1 MITTE
6 TTERNASRKRTG
18 FIAAAFALMRPKQWV
33 KNTFVFAPIFFTP
46 AAVTVDNVGIVLV
59 VFAAF
64 CLVSSGVYCFNDA
77 RDCESDRLH
86 PSKRNRPVASGRVSA
101 AAAMVLA
108 LLLVLSGMLLAIW
121 KAPLAAVALIAYLA
135 INAGYSLGLKKI
147 SIVDVMV
154 ISVGFVLRL
163 YAGATVIDIDPTPWI
178 QVCGGL
184 LALFI
189 ALAKRRDDV
198 SLEIGTEHRAS
209 LDGYTKP
216 FLDICIVVTLSALLI
231 SYLIFTLDGD
241 AMKRLGSKNIYLT
254 VPYVIAGI
262 FRYVQLTVV
271 YERSGS
277 PTDLLFKDGF
287 LLACVSGWLA
297 TYAYMIHF

>member
-1 MITTE
+1 MSTGTTE
-6 TTERNASRKRTG
+6 EDASASGNG
-18 FIAAAFALMRPKQWV
+18 FLAAVFQLMRPKQWV
-33 KNTFVFAPIFFTP
+33 KNTFVFAPLFFTP
-46 AAVTVDNVGIVLV
+46 LAVTWDSVAAVLTVFV
-59 VFAAF
+59 AF

-86 PSKRNRPVASGRVSA
+86 PSKRHRPVASGRVSVGT
-101 AAAMVLA
+101 AMA
-108 LLLVLSGMLLAIW
+108 LSALLVLSGLLIAVW
-121 KAPLAAVALIAYLA
+121 KTPSAAVVLIAYLA
-135 INAGYSLGLKKI
+135 INAGYCLGLKKI

-154 ISVGFVLRL
+154 ISVGFVLRI
-163 YAGATVIDIDPTPWI
+163 YAGAAVIDVEPTPWI
-178 QVCGGL
+178 QICGGL

-198 SLEIGTEHRAS
+198 SLEIGAEHRAS

-231 SYLIFTLDGD
+231 SYLIFTLDGN
-241 AMKRLGSKNIYLT
+241 AMSRLGSDKIYLT

-271 YERSGS
+271 FERSGS
-277 PTDLLFKDGF
+277 PTDLLFQDGF

-297 TYAYMIHF
+297 SYVYMIHF

>member
-1 MITTE
+1 MSTGTTE
-6 TTERNASRKRTG
+6 ENASAKDDG
-18 FIAAAFALMRPKQWV
+18 FLAAAFQLMRPKQWV
-33 KNTFVFAPIFFTP
+33 KNVFVFAPLFFTP
-46 AAVTVDNVGIVLV
+46 LAVTADSVAGVLT

-86 PSKRNRPVASGRVSA
+86 PVKRNRPVASGRVSIPV
-101 AAAMVLA
+101 AMLMAVL
-108 LLLVLSGMLLAIW
+108 LIFSGLLLAIW
-121 KAPLAAVALIAYLA
+121 KTPAAAVVLIAYLA

-163 YAGATVIDIDPTPWI
+163 HAGAVVINVEPTPWI
-178 QVCGGL
+178 QICGGL

-189 ALAKRRDDV
+189 ALAKRRDDL
-198 SLEIGTEHRAS
+198 SLEIGADHRAS
-209 LDGYTKP
+209 LGGYTKP
-216 FLDICIVVTLSALLI
+216 FLDNCIVVTLSALLI
-231 SYLIFTLDGD
+231 SYLMFTLDGD
-241 AMKRLGSKNIYLT
+241 AMTRLGSDKIYLT

-271 YERSGS
+271 FQRSGS
-277 PTDLLFKDGF
+277 PTDLLFEDGF

-297 TYAYMIHF
+297 SYVYMIHF

>member
-1 MITTE
+1 MSTGTTE
-6 TTERNASRKRTG
+6 ENASAKGNG
-18 FIAAAFALMRPKQWV
+18 FLAAAFQLMRPKQWV
-33 KNTFVFAPIFFTP
+33 KNVFVFAPLFFTP
-46 AAVTVDNVGIVLV
+46 LAVTADSVAGVLT

-86 PSKRNRPVASGRVSA
+86 PVKRNRPVASGRVSTT
-101 AAAMVLA
+101 AAMVMA
-108 LLLVLSGMLLAIW
+108 VLLVFSGLLLAIW
-121 KAPLAAVALIAYLA
+121 KTPAAAVVLIAYLA

-147 SIVDVMV
+147 AIVDVMV

-163 YAGATVIDIDPTPWI
+163 HAGAVVIDVEPTPWI
-178 QVCGGL
+178 QICGGL

-189 ALAKRRDDV
+189 ALAKRRDDLA
-198 SLEIGTEHRAS
+198 LEIGSDHRAS
-209 LDGYTKP
+209 LEGYTKP
-216 FLDICIVVTLSALLI
+216 FLDNCIAVTLSALLI

-241 AMKRLGSKNIYLT
+241 AMTRLGSDKIYLT

-262 FRYVQLTVV
+262 FRYVQLTIV
-271 YERSGS
+271 YQRSGS
-277 PTDLLFKDGF
+277 PTDLLFEDGF

-297 TYAYMIHF
+297 SYVYMIHF

>member
-1 MITTE
+1 MSIGPTE
-6 TTERNASRKRTG
+6 ENASENSGG
-18 FIAAAFALMRPKQWV
+18 FLIGAVQLMRPKQWV
-33 KNTFVFAPIFFTP
+33 KNTFVFAPLFFTP
-46 AAVTVDNVGIVLV
+46 LAVTMDSVAAVLTVFV
-59 VFAAF
+59 AF

-86 PSKRNRPVASGRVSA
+86 PSKRNRPVASGRVPI
-101 AAAMVLA
+101 AAAMIMA
-108 LLLVLSGMLLAIW
+108 LLLVLSGLLLAVW
-121 KAPLAAVALIAYLA
+121 KTPSVAVVLIAYLA

-163 YAGATVIDIDPTPWI
+163 HAGAAVIDVAPTPWI
-178 QVCGGL
+178 QICGGL

-189 ALAKRRDDV
+189 ALAKRRDDL
-198 SLEIGTEHRAS
+198 SLEIGAEHRAS
-209 LDGYTKP
+209 LGGYTKP

-241 AMKRLGSKNIYLT
+241 AMARLGSDKIFLT

-271 YERSGS
+271 FERSGS

-297 TYAYMIHF
+297 SYVYMIHF

>member
-1 MITTE
+1 MATGTTE
-6 TTERNASRKRTG
+6 ENASENSSGFLTG
-18 FIAAAFALMRPKQWV
+18 AFQLMRPKQWV
-33 KNTFVFAPIFFTP
+33 KNTFVFAPLFFTP
-46 AAVTVDNVGIVLV
+46 LAVTMDSVAAVLTVFV
-59 VFAAF
+59 AF

-86 PSKRNRPVASGRVSA
+86 PSKRNRPVASGRVSIA
-101 AAAMVLA
+101 VAMIMAV
-108 LLLVLSGMLLAIW
+108 LLVLGGLVLAVW
-121 KAPLAAVALIAYLA
+121 KIPSAAVVLIAYLA

-163 YAGATVIDIDPTPWI
+163 HAGAVVIDVAPTPWI
-178 QVCGGL
+178 QICGGL

-189 ALAKRRDDV
+189 ALAKRRDDL

-209 LDGYTKP
+209 LGGYTKP

-241 AMKRLGSKNIYLT
+241 AMRRLGSDKIYLT

-262 FRYVQLTVV
+262 FRYVQVTVV
-271 YERSGS
+271 FERSGS
-277 PTDLLFKDGF
+277 PTDLLFQDGF

-297 TYAYMIHF
+297 SYVYMIHF

>member
-1 MITTE
+1 MSTGTTE
-6 TTERNASRKRTG
+6 ENAPAKGNG
-18 FIAAAFALMRPKQWV
+18 FLASAFQLMRPKQWV
-33 KNTFVFAPIFFTP
+33 KNAFVFAPLFFTP
-46 AAVTVDNVGIVLV
+46 LAVTADSVTGVLT

-77 RDCESDRLH
+77 RDCVSDRLH
-86 PSKRNRPVASGRVSA
+86 PVKRTRPVASGRVSVP
-101 AAAMVLA
+101 AAMVMA
-108 LLLVLSGMLLAIW
+108 FLLIFSGLLLAIW
-121 KAPLAAVALIAYLA
+121 KTPSAAVVLIAYLA
-135 INAGYSLGLKKI
+135 INAGYSLGLKKVA
-147 SIVDVMV
+147 IVDVMV

-163 YAGATVIDIDPTPWI
+163 HAGAVVIDVEPTPWI
-178 QVCGGL
+178 QICGGL

-189 ALAKRRDDV
+189 ALAKRRDDL
-198 SLEIGTEHRAS
+198 SLEIGADHRAS

-216 FLDICIVVTLSALLI
+216 FLDNCIVVTLSALLI

-241 AMKRLGSKNIYLT
+241 AMARLGSDKIYLT

-271 YERSGS
+271 FQRSGS
-277 PTDLLFKDGF
+277 PTDLLFEDGF

-297 TYAYMIHF
+297 SYVYMIHF

>member
-1 MITTE
+1 MSTGTTE
-6 TTERNASRKRTG
+6 ENASEDGNG
-18 FIAAAFALMRPKQWV
+18 FFAAAFQLMRPKQWV
-33 KNTFVFAPIFFTP
+33 KNTFVFAPLFFTP
-46 AAVTVDNVGIVLV
+46 LAVTADSVAGVLY

-77 RDCESDRLH
+77 RDCESDRMH
-86 PSKRNRPVASGRVSA
+86 PSKRKRPVASGRVSGA
-101 AAAMVLA
+101 VAMVMAVLLIFSG
-108 LLLVLSGMLLAIW
+108 LLLAVW
-121 KAPLAAVALIAYLA
+121 KTPSAAVVLLAYLA

-163 YAGATVIDIDPTPWI
+163 HAGAAVIDVAPTPWI

-189 ALAKRRDDV
+189 ALAKRRDDL
-198 SLEIGTEHRAS
+198 SLEIGADHRAS
-209 LDGYTKP
+209 LGGYTKP
-216 FLDICIVVTLSALLI
+216 FLDNCIVVTLSALLI

-241 AMKRLGSKNIYLT
+241 AMTRLGSDKIFLT

-271 YERSGS
+271 FERSGS
-277 PTDLLFKDGF
+277 PTDLLFEDGF

-297 TYAYMIHF
+297 SYVYIIHF

>member
-1 MITTE
+1 MSTGTTE
-6 TTERNASRKRTG
+6 ENAPAKDNG
-18 FIAAAFALMRPKQWV
+18 FLAAVFKLMRPKQWV
-33 KNTFVFAPIFFTP
+33 KNVFVFAPLFFTP
-46 AAVTVDNVGIVLV
+46 LAVTADSVAGVLT
-59 VFAAF
+59 VFVAF

-77 RDCESDRLH
+77 RDCDSDRLH
-86 PSKRNRPVASGRVSA
+86 PVKRNRPVASGKVSVP
-101 AAAMVLA
+101 AAMVMA
-108 LLLVLSGMLLAIW
+108 FLLVFAGLLLAIW
-121 KAPLAAVALIAYLA
+121 KTPSAAVVLIAYLA

-147 SIVDVMV
+147 AIVDVMV

-163 YAGATVIDIDPTPWI
+163 HAGAVVIDVEPTPWI
-178 QVCGGL
+178 QICGGL

-189 ALAKRRDDV
+189 ALAKRRDDL
-198 SLEIGTEHRAS
+198 SLEIGADHRAS

-241 AMKRLGSKNIYLT
+241 AMTRLGSDKIYLT

-271 YERSGS
+271 FQRSGS
-277 PTDLLFKDGF
+277 PTDLLFEDGF

-297 TYAYMIHF
+297 SYVYMIHF

>member
-1 MITTE
+1 MSTGTTE
-6 TTERNASRKRTG
+6 ENAPAKGNG
-18 FIAAAFALMRPKQWV
+18 FLAAAFQLMRPKQWV
-33 KNTFVFAPIFFTP
+33 KNAFVFAPLFFTP
-46 AAVTVDNVGIVLV
+46 LAVTADSATGVLT

-77 RDCESDRLH
+77 RDCVSDRLH
-86 PSKRNRPVASGRVSA
+86 PVKRTRPVASGRVSVP
-101 AAAMVLA
+101 AAMVMA
-108 LLLVLSGMLLAIW
+108 FLLIFSGLLLAIW
-121 KAPLAAVALIAYLA
+121 KTPSAAVVLIAYLA
-135 INAGYSLGLKKI
+135 INAGYSLGLKKVA
-147 SIVDVMV
+147 IVDVMV

-163 YAGATVIDIDPTPWI
+163 HAGAVVIDVEPTPWI
-178 QVCGGL
+178 QICGGL

-189 ALAKRRDDV
+189 ALAKRRDDL
-198 SLEIGTEHRAS
+198 SLEIGADHRAS

-216 FLDICIVVTLSALLI
+216 FLDNCIVVTLSALLI

-241 AMKRLGSKNIYLT
+241 AMARLGSDKIYLT

-271 YERSGS
+271 FQRSGS
-277 PTDLLFKDGF
+277 PTDLLFEDGF

-297 TYAYMIHF
+297 SYVYMIHF

>member
-1 MITTE
+1 MATGTTE
-6 TTERNASRKRTG
+6 ENASENSSGFLTG
-18 FIAAAFALMRPKQWV
+18 AFQLMRPKQWV
-33 KNTFVFAPIFFTP
+33 KNTFVFAPLFFTP
-46 AAVTVDNVGIVLV
+46 LAVTMDSVAAVLTVFV
-59 VFAAF
+59 AF

-86 PSKRNRPVASGRVSA
+86 PSKRNRPVASGRVSI
-101 AAAMVLA
+101 AAAMIMAV
-108 LLLVLSGMLLAIW
+108 LLVLGGLLLAVW
-121 KAPLAAVALIAYLA
+121 KIPSAAVVLIAYLA

-163 YAGATVIDIDPTPWI
+163 HAGAAVIDVAPTPWI
-178 QVCGGL
+178 QICGGL

-189 ALAKRRDDV
+189 ALAKRRDDL

-209 LDGYTKP
+209 LGGYTKP

-241 AMKRLGSKNIYLT
+241 AMRRLGSDKIYLT

-262 FRYVQLTVV
+262 FRYVQVTVV
-271 YERSGS
+271 FERSGS
-277 PTDLLFKDGF
+277 PTDLLFQDGF

-297 TYAYMIHF
+297 SYVYMIHF

>member
-1 MITTE
+1 MSTGTTE
-6 TTERNASRKRTG
+6 ENASAKGNG
-18 FIAAAFALMRPKQWV
+18 FLAAAFQLMRPKQWV
-33 KNTFVFAPIFFTP
+33 KNVFVFAPLFFTP
-46 AAVTVDNVGIVLV
+46 LAVTTDSVAGVLT

-86 PSKRNRPVASGRVSA
+86 PVKRNRPVASGRVSIPV
-101 AAAMVLA
+101 AMMMA
-108 LLLVLSGMLLAIW
+108 FLLIFSGLLLAIW
-121 KAPLAAVALIAYLA
+121 KTPTAAVVLIAYLA

-163 YAGATVIDIDPTPWI
+163 HAGAVVINVEPTPWI
-178 QVCGGL
+178 QICGGL

-189 ALAKRRDDV
+189 ALAKRRDDL
-198 SLEIGTEHRAS
+198 SLEIGADHRAS
-209 LDGYTKP
+209 LGGYTKP
-216 FLDICIVVTLSALLI
+216 FLDNCIVVTLSALLI
-231 SYLIFTLDGD
+231 SYLMFTLDGD
-241 AMKRLGSKNIYLT
+241 AMTRLGSDKIYLT

-271 YERSGS
+271 FQRSGS
-277 PTDLLFKDGF
+277 PTDLLFEDGF

-297 TYAYMIHF
+297 SYVYMIHF

>member
-1 MITTE
+1 MSTGATE
-6 TTERNASRKRTG
+6 ENASEKSNG
-18 FIAAAFALMRPKQWV
+18 FIAAAFQLMRPKQWV
-33 KNTFVFAPIFFTP
+33 KNTFVFAPLFFTP
-46 AAVTVDNVGIVLV
+46 LAVTTDSVVGVLY

-77 RDCESDRLH
+77 RDCESDRMH
-86 PSKRNRPVASGRVSA
+86 PSKRNRPVASGRVSVA
-101 AAAMVLA
+101 VAMVMAAVLIFGG
-108 LLLVLSGMLLAIW
+108 LLLAVW
-121 KAPLAAVALIAYLA
+121 KTPSAAVVLLAYLA

-163 YAGATVIDIDPTPWI
+163 HAGAAVIDVAPTPWI
-178 QVCGGL
+178 QICGGL

-189 ALAKRRDDV
+189 ALAKRRDDL
-198 SLEIGTEHRAS
+198 SLEIGADHRAS
-209 LDGYTKP
+209 LGGYTKP
-216 FLDICIVVTLSALLI
+216 FLDNCIVVTLSALLI
-231 SYLIFTLDGD
+231 SYLMFTLDGD
-241 AMKRLGSKNIYLT
+241 AMTRLGSDKIFLT

-271 YERSGS
+271 FERSGS
-277 PTDLLFKDGF
+277 PTDLLFEDGF

-297 TYAYMIHF
+297 SYVYMIHF

>member
-1 MITTE
+1 MSTGTTE
-6 TTERNASRKRTG
+6 ENASAKDDG
-18 FIAAAFALMRPKQWV
+18 FLAAAFQLMRPKQWV
-33 KNTFVFAPIFFTP
+33 KNVFVFAPLFFTP
-46 AAVTVDNVGIVLV
+46 LAVTADSVGGVLT

-86 PSKRNRPVASGRVSA
+86 PVKRNRPVASGRVSIPV
-101 AAAMVLA
+101 AMLMAVL
-108 LLLVLSGMLLAIW
+108 LIFSGLLLAIW
-121 KAPLAAVALIAYLA
+121 KTPAAAVVLIAYLA

-163 YAGATVIDIDPTPWI
+163 HAGAVVINVEPTPWI
-178 QVCGGL
+178 QICGGL

-189 ALAKRRDDV
+189 ALAKRRDDL
-198 SLEIGTEHRAS
+198 SLEIGADHRAS
-209 LDGYTKP
+209 LGGYTKP
-216 FLDICIVVTLSALLI
+216 FLDNCIVVTLSALLI
-231 SYLIFTLDGD
+231 SYLMFTLDGD
-241 AMKRLGSKNIYLT
+241 AMTRLGSDKIYLT

-271 YERSGS
+271 FQRSGS
-277 PTDLLFKDGF
+277 PTDLLFEDGF

-297 TYAYMIHF
+297 SYVYMIHF